1 MRRNHSRLAAFV
13 TVSVALLACVTFA
26 WNLRGRGEPPDVHA
40 PAGALAAQDGMAP
53 PPPKAAPLSP
63 DEKATN
69 ARPLKL
75 PLADPSV
82 VVTKGARRLRLF
94 DGAEVVRVFP
104 VALGFAPEGDKV
116 KARDGRTPE
125 GEFRVCLKNEWS
137 NYFLSLGLSYPN
149 EEDAD
154 RGLRDGLITRA
165 QHRRIV
171 SAVRAGR
178 CPPWNTAL
186 GGEIFIH
193 GGGVWADWTWG
204 CVALDNQ
211 AVSELFD
218 AVPPGTPVVI
228 KP

>member
-1 MRRNHSRLAAFV
+1 MRRKYSRLAAFV
-13 TVSVALLACVTFA
+13 ILSVALLACVTFA
-26 WNLRGRGEPPDVHA
+26 WGLRGQVEPADVPA
-40 PAGALAAQDGMAP
+40 PAGVPAAQDGMTP
-53 PPPKAAPLSP
+53 PPPRAAPLSP
-63 DEKATN
+63 DERATN

-82 VVTKGARRLRLF
+82 VVMKGARRLRLF

-104 VALGFAPEGDKV
+104 VALGFAPEGDKAR
-116 KARDGRTPE
+116 ARDGRTPE
-125 GEFRVCLKNEWS
+125 GEFRVCLKNERS
-137 NYFLSLGLSYPN
+137 HYFLSLGLSYPN

-171 SAVRAGR
+171 SADRAGR